1 MCIRDSNYF
10 MLMGPNSG
18 LGHNSILFMIETQ
31 VQYILQCLAWL
42 ATDRL
47 DTIEVRQDVQR
58 AFNDS
63 LQKKFDKSVWKSD
76 GSVYRLPCTSW
87 YVHASG
93 KHTALWPSFS
103 ATYWLAMRR
112 ADSSHYLPRQLPK
125 GLPSGKNLPSEAPLT
140 SPAPP
145 ARRVA

>member
-1 MCIRDSNYF
+1 
-10 MLMGPNSG
+10 
-18 LGHNSILFMIETQ
+18 
-31 VQYILQCLAWL
+31 
-42 ATDRL
+42 
-47 DTIEVRQDVQR
+47 VRQDVQR

-112 ADSSHYLPRQLPK
+112 ADSSHYLPSARIGTTTRYRLVPK
-125 GLPSGKNLPSEAPLT
+125 WARSE
-140 SPAPP
+140 
-145 ARRVA
+145 